1 MSGGDPGRLA
11 ALLELCREA
20 VDEIVVALDERVDP
34 ERAGRVVELA
44 DTVLRAPY
52 APPPERM
59 LPWLYA
65 QCRGDWILKL
75 DDDEVPG
82 RAFLDGLRDAA
93 DPAVTHVWFPR
104 RWLFGDADGY
114 LDAAPWV
121 PDFQLRLSVNDERLV
136 RFPGVLHVPVEVAG
150 PARYADAPIYH
161 LDLLR
166 PREERELKVAAYERE
181 RPGLR
186 SGGLAFNHALY
197 VPELGDARL
206 APLPPEDAPL
216 VRRVAGAPP
225 APVGDAPAL
234 PRATREEVDALRVR
248 TGDTAELELRRA
260 PARAEAG
267 ERFAVTLL
275 VRNRA
280 PRPLASPAVQI
291 GTRWDGVPGGWSPLP
306 SRVEP
311 GVTELVLAVVE
322 APRRAGRHEL
332 ELDLVHDGVRWF
344 GASVRATV
352 EVAPRRRVGIL
363 VREVTRDRAQE
374 LARAV
379 VLRAPRLEPLVL
391 GAADA
396 GGYPVAPGPEPEL
409 TAGLAA
415 GVRKLRSFAAAERRF
430 RELRRRGGP
439 PIEGLVLA
447 GLEAT
452 TLLER
457 WTDLA
462 AATQAADRRAPVL
475 LPGPP
480 APRSALDRLLLAR
493 LLRLPGVRVAEGPLE
508 EALSPFLA
516 EIERRSGL
524 S

>member
-1 MSGGDPGRLA
+1 
-11 ALLELCREA
+11 
-20 VDEIVVALDERVDP
+20 
-34 ERAGRVVELA
+34 
-44 DTVLRAPY
+44 
-52 APPPERM
+52 
-59 LPWLYA
+59 
-65 QCRGDWILKL
+65 
-75 DDDEVPG
+75 
-82 RAFLDGLRDAA
+82 
-93 DPAVTHVWFPR
+93 
-104 RWLFGDADGY
+104 
-114 LDAAPWV
+114 
-121 PDFQLRLSVNDERLV
+121 
-136 RFPGVLHVPVEVAG
+136 
-150 PARYADAPIYH
+150 
-161 LDLLR
+161 
-166 PREERELKVAAYERE
+166 
-181 RPGLR
+181 
-186 SGGLAFNHALY
+186 
-197 VPELGDARL
+197 
-206 APLPPEDAPL
+206 
-216 VRRVAGAPP
+216 
-225 APVGDAPAL
+225 
-234 PRATREEVDALRVR
+234 
-248 TGDTAELELRRA
+248 
-260 PARAEAG
+260 
-267 ERFAVTLL
+267 VTLL

-439 PIEGLVLA
+439 PLEGLVLA

-475 LPGPP
+475 VPGPP

-516 EIERRSGL
+516 EIEWRSGL